1 MAPLTILI
9 LFVCLFGWPHDA
21 IIKVMLTVTKMQ
33 LSDFFLS
40 THLHSAS
47 YFGAY
52 AAIVSEHRVPA
63 GTNYHMSATGLDGP
77 PMIPFTYG
85 RQTDNIWTTY
95 GQHMANIRTTYGQH
109 MNNIWTRYGQHTA
122 QHMIAQH
129 TALNVGYILD
139 NMAKASCAAF
149 QD

>member
-1 MAPLTILI
+1 
-9 LFVCLFGWPHDA
+9 
-21 IIKVMLTVTKMQ
+21 
-33 LSDFFLS
+33 
-40 THLHSAS
+40 
-47 YFGAY
+47 
-52 AAIVSEHRVPA
+52 
-63 GTNYHMSATGLDGP
+63 MSATGLDGP

-122 QHMIAQH
+122 QHIAQH